1 MIEHSAN
8 RATRFWWDTPRGWP
22 VMAAVAMLPLLGACS
37 GASAP
42 PATPV
47 VLVATATPP
56 PATSAPVGTA
66 TAPPA
71 GTPVARSARAAA
83 TPTSAPA
90 EQRLAVNRTN
100 AYRGLE
106 VTVDEVRSGATIE
119 NQRAPRGKTLVGVR
133 LRLHNPS
140 GQPISSQGQQLTD
153 AIRLQV
159 PTGANPRAEPQ
170 EPFRYLNS
178 PPGETIT
185 GWLYFELDPPVLLE
199 PLKLALGGGNET
211 PVVIPFTGPEEKVA
225 PRSFEY
231 LRSTDGEVRGLLWS
245 VSGGTIRLDIPGQQ
259 ANPGQE
265 FMILKLRA
273 TNPGLREV
281 GWLDD
286 RHRGRPAKE
295 YLRLEADNGVLLQVS
310 AELNALPED
319 FPPRA
324 EQDAL
329 YAWQLPKGS
338 RNPTLVILSPDGSE
352 ARLPVG
358 PLPLS

>member
-1 MIEHSAN
+1 M
-8 RATRFWWDTPRGWP
+8 
-22 VMAAVAMLPLLGACS
+22 VAAVVALPFLGACG

-42 PATPV
+42 PPTPV
-47 VLVATATPP
+47 VLVVTATPP
-56 PATSAPVGTA
+56 SATSGIPISAAVGSTP
-66 TAPPA
+66 T
-71 GTPVARSARAAA
+71 GTPVAQTTRAAA
-83 TPTSAPA
+83 TPTTAPA

-133 LRLHNPS
+133 LRLHNPT

-178 PPGETIT
+178 PPGETLT
-185 GWLYFELDPPVLLE
+185 GWLYFELDQPVPLE

-211 PVVIPFTGPEEKVA
+211 QVVIPFTGAEAKVA

-245 VSGGTIRLDIPGQQ
+245 VSGGTIRPDIPGQQ

-265 FMILKLRA
+265 FIILKVRA
-273 TNPGLREV
+273 TNPSPAEVRLRDARQV
-281 GWLDD
+281 PQ
-286 RHRGRPAKE
+286 RARE

-310 AELNALPED
+310 AELNALPTD

-329 YAWQLPKGS
+329 YAWQLPQGS
-338 RNPTLVILSPDGSE
+338 RNPRLVILAPDGSE
-352 ARLPVG
+352 ARLDVG
-358 PLPLS
+358 PLPPL